1 MQEFSRK
8 YGVQTTIHFP
18 LYETDGVAFKVDAAD
33 GGTDCNIM
41 KDEGVET
48 TCVNDFVDEGTGYSL
63 VLTATEME
71 AAEIMIY
78 VIDSAAKVYLDWP
91 MKIETYGNASA
102 MHAMDFDDAV
112 RGGMTALPNAAANA
126 AGGLPVSSAGG
137 LDLDNDVNDQLEI
150 NHLDHLFKT
159 TYDPAAKPGTA
170 DALLNELIESDAGV
184 SRYTVNAL
192 EQGRGTNSAN
202 TTTPP
207 TVTEIQAEMEENGA
221 SILDSI
227 SDLLPGSTIAAATDI
242 PAMVGT
248 NNAALASVVGA
259 LAEGAAAG
267 DPTTGE
273 TLMQYIKQ
281 LINTLEG
288 AVGIPVFPAESAPA
302 NNVSLAETIRAIA
315 IDVAGLN
322 GSAMIGTNSAAL
334 ATGLSTHDGK
344 LDAAQTDLDTLTD
357 ARGEPGQGALPVSAI
372 FLLKI
377 DYIYKCLL
385 RNKRTSDDDS
395 EDFFADDASTIDHR
409 RTLSDDGSTFTKGEV
424 GTGA

>member
-8 YGVQTTIHFP
+8 YGVQTTLHFV
-18 LYETDGVAFKVDAAD
+18 LYEVDGVDFRVDAVDAGAD
-33 GGTDCNIM
+33 CSIM
-41 KDEGVET
+41 KDEGAQV
-48 TCVNDFVDEGTGYSL
+48 TCVNDFADEGSGYSI
-63 VLTATEME
+63 VVTATEME
-71 AAEIMIY
+71 AAEILIY
-78 VIDSAAKVYLDWP
+78 VVDSATKVWLDEP
-91 MKIETYGNASA
+91 LKIETYGNASA
-102 MHAMDFDDAV
+102 MHAFDLDTASSAQTGDSYAVVNSGSFGNAQLVRSTTPANKLEVSATGEAGLDFDNIKDATGAHTLTNITV
-112 RGGMTALPNAAANA
+112 P
-126 AGGLPVSSAGG
+126 
-137 LDLDNDVNDQLEI
+137 
-150 NHLDHLFKT
+150 T
-159 TYDPAAKPGTA
+159 T
-170 DALLNELIESDAGV
+170 
-184 SRYTVNAL
+184 TVN
-192 EQGRGTNSAN
+192 
-202 TTTPP
+202 
-207 TVTEIQAEMEENGA
+207 
-221 SILDSI
+221 
-227 SDLLPGSTIAAATDI
+227 TD
-242 PAMVGT
+242 MVGT
-248 NNAALASVVGA
+248 NSAALASVVGA
-259 LAEGAAAG
+259 LADGAAAG

-288 AVGIPVFPAESAPA
+288 AVGIPVFPAEAAPG
-302 NNVSLAETIRAIA
+302 NNVSLAEAIRAIA

-385 RNKRTSDDDS
+385 RNKRTSDDNS
-395 EDFFADDASTIDHR
+395 EDFFADDASTVDHR